1 MQATDLYLGF
11 FAEKQMVTPEP
22 FPLKSDGLL
31 SGRSSFQSMF
41 SQAVGSQPRA
51 QTVNNLASAN
61 YEPREIKAP
70 DRQQAPALRDVSHG
84 KPKASTAAQPS
95 AKPAQAADNSS
106 TQGASATSNAGAAEA
121 QAAATQD
128 AAQTATDQASA
139 TRKMEALLDRL
150 EQEIAKGKGLA
161 DEQLVELLMQLLALL
176 IAGTKAAEGEFGDDA
191 SLEVA
196 LKLDPDSKLQKVL
209 DLLMQGKEGLNAE
222 DLKDVNILLK
232 LTGDKG
238 LLIPLSELIRND
250 AESEAGADAG
260 VINAGADA
268 AEEGGKMKFT
278 LLLTDANDAA
288 KTVEL
293 DLTITAEDMKSAQL
307 VSLSDPALKESDL
320 VMTIPLDRLVD
331 TKTIAADG
339 TSLDSLLAVLE
350 GSDDAVRVSL
360 VSDKEMAAQLAKEA
374 PAQASDPVKV
384 VLPLKP
390 AGAEP
395 KVLTANSMFLAADE
409 YLKALDKEAMAKE
422 LTTTGKDRIEIFQR
436 LQKLIFDSGTTLFR
450 LEKMLPGKD
459 AGGFVLKDWL
469 QNFAGQD
476 KQETRDWASMLKD
489 NVAAPKPN
497 IPTET
502 ASDRIAFLGRPASSD
517 AFSQTLTGK
526 AEAAA
531 RFVPAQDLQESV
543 MQQIVQRAAYTFTNG
558 TDGEVRVFLRPANL
572 GDLYLKVKVE
582 QDVVTAKITAGSH
595 AVKAIIENNLAQ
607 LKQSLDDAG
616 IKVGRFEVEVNTG
629 MNEQPGNGPQD
640 SSGDT
645 YLADYGAAASPA
657 DAAGS
662 YAASLDVD
670 YGEAA
675 LYGANGDVY
684 VSASRHSYLA

>member
-11 FAEKQMVTPEP
+11 FAEKRMVAPEP

-41 SQAVGSQPRA
+41 SQTVGSQPRA
-51 QTVNNLASAN
+51 HTVNNLASAN
-61 YEPREIKAP
+61 YEPREIRTP
-70 DRQQAPALRDVSHG
+70 ERQAPASRSVIHGRPQVS
-84 KPKASTAAQPS
+84 KAARQN
-95 AKPAQAADNSS
+95 AKPAETHTGGTAS
-106 TQGASATSNAGAAEA
+106 SATSNASAAET
-121 QAAATQD
+121 QAAEGT
-128 AAQTATDQASA
+128 ASA

-150 EQEIAKGKGLA
+150 EQEIAKGEGLA
-161 DEQLVELLMQLLALL
+161 DAQLVELLMQLLALL
-176 IAGTKAAEGEFGDDA
+176 IAGMKAAEGESGDDA

-232 LTGDKG
+232 LTSDKG
-238 LLIPLSELIRND
+238 LLIPLSELIRN
-250 AESEAGADAG
+250 
-260 VINAGADA
+260 A

-278 LLLTDANDAA
+278 LLLTGSDAT

-293 DLTITAEDMKSAQL
+293 DLTITAEDMKSAQI

-320 VMTIPLDRLVD
+320 VMTIPLDRLS
-331 TKTIAADG
+331 TKAAMADG
-339 TSLDSLLAVLE
+339 TSLDSLLSVLE
-350 GSDDAVRVSL
+350 GSDDAVRVPL

-395 KVLTANSMFLAADE
+395 KVLTANSMFLASDE
-409 YLKALDKEAMAKE
+409 YLKALDKEALAKE

-436 LQKLIFDSGTTLFR
+436 LQKLIFDNGTTSFR

-543 MQQIVQRAAYTFTNG
+543 MQQIVQRAAYTFANG
-558 TDGEVRVFLRPANL
+558 TGGEVRVFLRPANL

-595 AVKAIIENNLAQ
+595 EVKAIIENNLAQ

-629 MNEQPGNGPQD
+629 MNEQAGNGPQD
-640 SSGDT
+640 SSQDT

-670 YGEAA
+670 YGEVA